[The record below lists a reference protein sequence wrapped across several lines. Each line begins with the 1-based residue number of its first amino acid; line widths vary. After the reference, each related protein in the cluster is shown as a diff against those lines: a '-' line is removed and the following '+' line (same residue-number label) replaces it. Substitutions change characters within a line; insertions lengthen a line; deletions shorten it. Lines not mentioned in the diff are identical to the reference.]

1 MAQPRVIRV
10 LRTFLFNTGYGEQRR
25 FGKGEHML
33 NPADPADAAFLAHPW
48 IEGFADGMIENPEQA
63 AERLAREAR
72 EQEQCRAAAAALE
85 EAAQADA
92 KQPAAPPPAAS
103 LPRTA
108 APPPDYAAVFAA
120 RIARLRRI
128 RADVACLPALR
139 THYAAHPAQFITD
152 WGMTLDPRLAQQGL
166 PSLVP
171 FTLWPRQLKF
181 VDWCVERWR
190 KGESGLIEKARDA
203 GASWLSIALSCT
215 LCLLNRGLVIGY
227 GSRKLEL
234 VDQIGSPRSLFEKAR
249 IFLSHLPPE
258 FLGGWSREKHAPLG
272 RILFPGTGSVMHGEG
287 GDQIGRGDRCAIY
300 WVDEAAHIEHP
311 TMVDAALAGTTN
323 TRLDISTPAG
333 RGNSFATKRFSGAL
347 PVFTMS
353 WRDDPRKDDAWLA
366 RQLLE
371 LDPVTVA
378 QEILCDYN
386 ASVEGVLIPSAWIES
401 AVGAHL
407 KLGITP
413 TGARRAGL
421 DIADEGVDR
430 NAFAA
435 RHGVLLQGLE
445 SWSGKGGDIYASVVK
460 AFHLADQHSTEFVR
474 YDADGLGAG
483 ARGDARTVNEQ
494 RKAEGRRIVHFTA
507 FRGSEA
513 PGDPDAQM
521 VPGRKNKD
529 FFANRKAQG
538 WWHLRSLFQNT
549 HRAVVEKLPYDAD
562 KIISL
567 DPQLPELSQLLSQL
581 SQPTYSLNNAGK
593 IIVDKKP
600 DGTASPDRAD
610 AVMIAF
616 SPGSSALETWLR
628 LGQ

>member
-1 MAQPRVIRV
+1 MRVIGLHGV
-10 LRTFLFNTGYGEQRR
+10 
-25 FGKGEHML
+25 
-33 NPADPADAAFLAHPW
+33 
-48 IEGFADGMIENPEQA
+48 EQA
-63 AERLAREAR
+63 PAQAPAATCE
-72 EQEQCRAAAAALE
+72 AAAAPPA
-85 EAAQADA
+85 EAPPQ
-92 KQPAAPPPAAS
+92 QPGAAPPPPPATPPPA
-103 LPRTA
+103 PRPNA
-108 APPPDYAAVFAA
+108 HAPDYAAVFSA
-120 RIARLRRI
+120 RVDRLRRI
-128 RADVACLPALR
+128 RAEPGCLPALR
-139 THYAAHPAQFITD
+139 RYYAEHPAAFVND

-171 FTLWPRQLKF
+171 FTLWPRQWEF

-203 GASWLSIALSCT
+203 GASWLSVALSCT
-215 LCLLNRGLVIGY
+215 LCLMHPGLVIGY

-249 IFLSHLPPE
+249 IFLSHIPPE
-258 FLGGWSREKHAPLG
+258 FLGGWTRDRHAPLG

-311 TMVDAALAGTTN
+311 TMLDAALAGTTN

-366 RQLLE
+366 KQLVE

-401 AVGAHL
+401 AVGAHT
-407 KLGITP
+407 KLGIAP
-413 TGARRAGL
+413 TGTKRAGL
-421 DIADEGVDR
+421 DIADEGADR
-430 NAFAA
+430 NCFAA
-435 RHGVLLQGLE
+435 RHGVVLQGLE
-445 SWSGKGGDIYASVVK
+445 SWSGKNSDIYATVVR
-460 AFHLADQHSTEFVR
+460 AFSLADQFGTEWI
-474 YDADGLGAG
+474 YADADGLGAG

-494 RKAEGRRIVHFTA
+494 RKGDGRRTVNFA
-507 FRGSEA
+507 QFRGSEA
-513 PGDPDAQM
+513 PADPEREM

-529 FFANRKAQG
+529 FFANRKAQA
-538 WWHLRSLFQNT
+538 WWHLRGLFQNT
-549 HRAVVEKLPYDAD
+549 FRAVVDGLKVDPD
-562 KIISL
+562 KVISI
-567 DPQLPELSQLLSQL
+567 DPQLPELSQLLQQL

-593 IIVDKKP
+593 VVVDKKP
-600 DGTASPDRAD
+600 DGTSSPDRAD

-616 SPGSSALETWLR
+616 SPGSSSLETWLR
-628 LGQ
+628 LGRET